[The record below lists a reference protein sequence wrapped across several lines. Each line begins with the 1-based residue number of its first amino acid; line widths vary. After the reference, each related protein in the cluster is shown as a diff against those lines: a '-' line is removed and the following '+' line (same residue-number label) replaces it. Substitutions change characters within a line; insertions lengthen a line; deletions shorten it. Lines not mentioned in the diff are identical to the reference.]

1 LAIQAKSLEARPES
15 CRLLTINGGS
25 SSIRFALFDVG
36 EPLRR
41 LLDGKVDRIGLS
53 GTNLTFKDA
62 TEQSQNRHTI
72 DASDRH
78 SAVGSLLDWLEAE
91 QAFASVKA
99 VGHRVV
105 HGMRHSE
112 PEHVTPALLD
122 ELHRITPYDP
132 DHLPLE
138 IELIE
143 AIRQRCPGLSQVA
156 CFDTAFHR
164 TMPRVASLLPIPRR
178 YEAAGVRRYGFHGL
192 SYEFLME
199 ELARLGDP
207 GATKG
212 RVILAHLG
220 NGASLAAVSDGKSI
234 DTSMGF
240 TPASGLVMSSR
251 SGDLD
256 PGLVSYLA
264 RTEQMSA
271 TQFQEMVNH
280 ASGLLGVSEISSD
293 LRDLLARESDDV
305 RAAEAV
311 ALFCYQAK
319 KWIGSFVAALGGL
332 DTLVFAGGIGENAPL
347 VRERICDQLGF
358 LGIELNKGRN
368 ADNASLISTDGGR
381 VAVRV
386 IRTDEEIMIARSVIR
401 VLGLTHRRKS
411 DDADTRKLKDTW

>member
-1 LAIQAKSLEARPES
+1 
-15 CRLLTINGGS
+15 
-25 SSIRFALFDVG
+25 
-36 EPLRR
+36 
-41 LLDGKVDRIGLS
+41 
-53 GTNLTFKDA
+53 
-62 TEQSQNRHTI
+62 
-72 DASDRH
+72 
-78 SAVGSLLDWLEAE
+78 
-91 QAFASVKA
+91 

-105 HGMRHSE
+105 NGMTHSE
-112 PEHVTPALLD
+112 PEVITPKLLD

-138 IELIE
+138 IGLIE
-143 AIRQRCPGLSQVA
+143 AIRQRHPALPQVA

-178 YEAAGVRRYGFHGL
+178 YEAAGIRRYGFHGL

-199 ELARLGDP
+199 ELTRIGDP
-207 GATKG
+207 AAAKG

-220 NGASLAAVSDGKSI
+220 NGASLAAVRDSRSV

-240 TPASGLVMSSR
+240 TPTAGLVMSSR

-293 LRDLLARESDDV
+293 LRDLLARESNDV

-319 KWIGSFVAALGGL
+319 NGS
-332 DTLVFAGGIGENAPL
+332 APSPL
-347 VRERICDQLGF
+347 
-358 LGIELNKGRN
+358 
-368 ADNASLISTDGGR
+368 
-381 VAVRV
+381 
-386 IRTDEEIMIARSVIR
+386 RSVDWIR
-401 VLGLTHRRKS
+401 SSLQGASAKTRRS
-411 DDADTRKLKDTW
+411 SGSGSATDSAFWASS

>member
-1 LAIQAKSLEARPES
+1 MTVHANGAAHTQFVEASCESRSVLA
-15 CRLLTINGGS
+15 INGGS
-25 SSIRFALFDVG
+25 SSIRFAWFDES

-41 LLDGKVDRIGLS
+41 LLDGKVDRVGLS
-53 GTNLTFKDA
+53 GTNLTIKDSTGLA
-62 TEQSQNRHTI
+62 QDTRTI
-72 DASDRH
+72 DPLAHH
-78 SAVGSLLDWLEAE
+78 SAAAFLLDWLET
-91 QAFASVKA
+91 QQMFASIKA

-105 HGMRHSE
+105 NGMTHSE
-112 PEHVTPALLD
+112 PEVITPKLLD

-138 IELIE
+138 IGLIE
-143 AIRQRCPGLSQVA
+143 AIRQRHPALPQVA

-178 YEAAGVRRYGFHGL
+178 YEAMGIRRYGFHGL
-192 SYEFLME
+192 SYAFLME
-199 ELARLGDP
+199 ELTRIGDP
-207 GATKG
+207 AAAKG

-220 NGASLAAVSDGKSI
+220 NGASLAAVRDSRSV

-240 TPASGLVMSSR
+240 TPTAGLVMSSR

-264 RTEQMSA
+264 RTEKMSA

-311 ALFCYQAK
+311 AIFCYQTK
-319 KWIGSFVAALGGL
+319 KWIGSFAAALGGL

-347 VRERICDQLGF
+347 IRKRICDGLGF
-358 LGIELNKGRN
+358 LGIELNQKRN
-368 ADNASLISTDGGR
+368 AKNAPLISSDAGR
-381 VAVRV
+381 VKVRV
-386 IRTDEEIMIARSVIR
+386 VRTDEELMIARSVIR
-401 VLGLTHRRKS
+401 VLNLGSSGKS
-411 DDADTRKLKDTW
+411 

>member
-1 LAIQAKSLEARPES
+1 MA
-15 CRLLTINGGS
+15 
-25 SSIRFALFDVG
+25 
-36 EPLRR
+36 
-41 LLDGKVDRIGLS
+41 
-53 GTNLTFKDA
+53 
-62 TEQSQNRHTI
+62 
-72 DASDRH
+72 
-78 SAVGSLLDWLEAE
+78 
-91 QAFASVKA
+91 
-99 VGHRVV
+99 
-105 HGMRHSE
+105 HSE
-112 PEHVTPALLD
+112 PERVTPELLD

-132 DHLPLE
+132 EHLPLE

-143 AIRQRCPGLSQVA
+143 AFRQRHPTMPQVA

-164 TMPRVASLLPIPRR
+164 TMPRVARLLPIPRR

-207 GATKG
+207 AATKG

-220 NGASLAAVSDGKSI
+220 NGASLAAVRNGNSV

-240 TPASGLVMSSR
+240 TPTAGLVMSSR

-293 LRDLLARESDDV
+293 LRDLLAQEAKDV

-319 KWIGSFVAALGGL
+319 KWIGSFAATLGGL

-347 VRERICDQLGF
+347 IRDRVCEGLGF
-358 LGIELNKGRN
+358 LGIELNKKRN
-368 ADNASLISTDGGR
+368 AKSAPLISPDAGS
-381 VAVRV
+381 VVVRV
-386 IRTDEEIMIARSVIR
+386 IHTDEESMIARSVAR
-401 VLGLTHRRKS
+401 LCPVM
-411 DDADTRKLKDTW
+411 TR